1 MLGGRTSQVWGTFYK
16 INIWRYD
23 THIYHALCK
32 YNNLQ
37 ISTPTLN
44 GSFPPT
50 KRKRRQTLLYIMRNP
65 ARES

>member
-37 ISTPTLN
+37 ISTPKLDLFQQTK
-44 GSFPPT
+44 
-50 KRKRRQTLLYIMRNP
+50 KRKNDRNYY
-65 ARES
+65 EK

>member
-37 ISTPTLN
+37 ISTPKIFASKVKN
-44 GSFPPT
+44 MDRHYYE
-50 KRKRRQTLLYIMRNP
+50 KKVKNP
-65 ARES
+65 VRDS

>member
-37 ISTPTLN
+37 ISTPKLTDL
-44 GSFPPT
+44 FKQT
-50 KRKRRQTLLYIMRNP
+50 KNVDRNYY
-65 ARES
+65 EK